1 MVSPGS
7 AEDWP
12 SRPVRIVAPFAPGGT
27 ADTLGRVAA
36 EHLSEAFGQQF
47 FVENRAGAGG
57 TTGSL
62 AVARMDPD
70 GYNFVVSGI
79 ATHAIAPATNPNIGY
94 DALKDFTHVA
104 YFGGPPIVF
113 IVPAKLGV
121 KSLRELIDYAKS
133 RNEKLTYASPGVGT
147 SGHLVAEYF
156 AGKAGIAIEHIPYRG
171 AAPGVMDVVAGHL
184 RFGSMTWSIL
194 TPDVCAHWDGHAVSF
209 MPGVAKSEAP
219 TADRLEETWRRYY
232 ASIFNPARLKVQA
245 MQKEMPRKYWRNLPE
260 ALLIKPLIESAE
272 RTASAMIA
280 NAATEPHKPQKRLEP
295 PTAGDEADDMARRRA
310 DDIERLREEAARFG
324 ARRFQSDP
332 TSTNA
337 EGRRPRF
344 FNPDVVGNSSSSRP
358 I

>member
-1 MVSPGS
+1 VRRLAVAVAVCILSMVSPGS

-184 RFGSMTWSIL
+184 RFGSMTWTTASGQISAGTVVPL
-194 TPDVCAHWDGHAVSF
+194 AVS
-209 MPGVAKSEAP
+209 S
-219 TADRLEETWRRYY
+219 D
-232 ASIFNPARLKVQA
+232 
-245 MQKEMPRKYWRNLPE
+245 
-260 ALLIKPLIESAE
+260 
-272 RTASAMIA
+272 
-280 NAATEPHKPQKRLEP
+280 KRLADFP
-295 PTAGDEADDMARRRA
+295 DIPTFKESGYDLVSTTWFSLSAPAGLPKEIVDKVNHEVVKTFARPEVLAKLRTEQIITEAMTPEQFTAFVGSELARWK
-310 DDIERLREEAARFG
+310 
-324 ARRFQSDP
+324 P
-332 TSTNA
+332 VA
-337 EGRRPRF
+337 EQIGLKAK
-344 FNPDVVGNSSSSRP
+344 
-358 I
+358 

>member
-184 RFGSMTWSIL
+184 RFGSMTWTTASGQISAGTVVPL
-194 TPDVCAHWDGHAVSF
+194 AVS
-209 MPGVAKSEAP
+209 S
-219 TADRLEETWRRYY
+219 D
-232 ASIFNPARLKVQA
+232 
-245 MQKEMPRKYWRNLPE
+245 
-260 ALLIKPLIESAE
+260 
-272 RTASAMIA
+272 
-280 NAATEPHKPQKRLEP
+280 KRLADFP
-295 PTAGDEADDMARRRA
+295 DIPTFKESGYDLVSTTWFSLSAPAGLPKEIVDKVNHEVVKTFARPEVLAKLRTEQIITEAMTPEQFTAFVGSELARWK
-310 DDIERLREEAARFG
+310 
-324 ARRFQSDP
+324 P
-332 TSTNA
+332 VA
-337 EGRRPRF
+337 EQIGLKAK
-344 FNPDVVGNSSSSRP
+344 
-358 I
+358 